1 MKRLRHRDTGSL
13 AMMCLAL
20 GATTLFAA
28 EAGDASG
35 VEQETVLTL
44 IKKGGP
50 IMIPL
55 GIASIL
61 ALAIGIERFIS
72 QSRERVMP
80 PNFLDDLTNA
90 WKGDPSGKEAM
101 EYCDKTEGGVGHIF
115 KAGILRLKMGH
126 EAVAKAIEDVGSR
139 EADRMK
145 RSLRPLRNIAM
156 VAPLL
161 GLLGTVYG
169 MIDAFQKTSQ
179 LGGTASTAML
189 ATGIYE
195 ALVTTAAGLTIAI
208 PVLLLYHYLL
218 GRVDRLIDDIDEACS
233 DFVFACSEGDASFF
247 TSTASAENVDEP
259 EAEADPPKK
268 KKSIPEKEQ
277 ED

>member
-1 MKRLRHRDTGSL
+1 MKKQRYRDAGSL
-13 AMMCLAL
+13 TVMCLAL

-72 QSRERVMP
+72 QSRDRVMP
-80 PNFLDDLTNA
+80 PSFLDDLSSA
-90 WKGDPSGKEAM
+90 WKGDPSGKEAV
-101 EYCDKTEGGVGHIF
+101 EYCEQSEGGVGHIF

-126 EAVAKAIEDVGSR
+126 EAVAKAIEDVGTR

-179 LGGTASTAML
+179 SGGTASTAML

-208 PVLLLYHYLL
+208 PVLLLYQYLL

-233 DFVFACSEGDASFF
+233 DFVFSCTEGDTEFF
-247 TSTASAENVDEP
+247 ASAKSTEELEP
-259 EAEADPPKK
+259 KPAKPKK
-268 KKSIPEKEQ
+268 KKGGKQKES
-277 ED
+277 